1 MKIFLFLCEILFDNY
16 KKNQNMWNFFCKFEE
31 YKNLKKNE

>member
-16 KKNQNMWNFFCKFEE
+16 KKKIKICEISLV
-31 YKNLKKNE
+31 NLKNIKIKKK